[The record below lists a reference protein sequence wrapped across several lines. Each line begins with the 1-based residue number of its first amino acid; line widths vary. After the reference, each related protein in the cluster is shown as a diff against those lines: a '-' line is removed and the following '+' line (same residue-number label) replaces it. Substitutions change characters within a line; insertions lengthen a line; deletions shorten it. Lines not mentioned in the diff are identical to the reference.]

1 MTTASEIIP
10 VLQQNGDKNN
20 IRFYPHRQKESAS
33 KQTPVFLLMQDKKRC
48 YAGPGPLNAN
58 ANATMSKVDIVT
70 VSKSSMQCYHCAGA
84 SQALLV
90 GTTTATGIRT
100 HASVF
105 LQNRQD
111 CPLHPTSSMPPCL
124 HISIF
129 TAVQSFL
136 RRPSH
141 PIARSRLP
149 LARSRQGPS
158 VTPVPF
164 QPRFFFFHSL
174 QGLYLLLPLNM

>member
-1 MTTASEIIP
+1 
-10 VLQQNGDKNN
+10 
-20 IRFYPHRQKESAS
+20 
-33 KQTPVFLLMQDKKRC
+33 
-48 YAGPGPLNAN
+48 
-58 ANATMSKVDIVT
+58 
-70 VSKSSMQCYHCAGA
+70 
-84 SQALLV
+84 
-90 GTTTATGIRT
+90 
-100 HASVF
+100 
-105 LQNRQD
+105 
-111 CPLHPTSSMPPCL
+111 MPPCL

-164 QPRFFFFHSL
+164 QPRFFFFSL
-174 QGLYLLLPLNM
+174 TPGTVPAAATKHVGLVSQQHCTSLALRFLVNQVPTCKLNPRGLSCKRVPRSSREVLSLMNSRRYLYMQGEGVLCADISTSPLPNCQGTTATAKTKSYIMNHINDVLHGQRFPLPYALERQ